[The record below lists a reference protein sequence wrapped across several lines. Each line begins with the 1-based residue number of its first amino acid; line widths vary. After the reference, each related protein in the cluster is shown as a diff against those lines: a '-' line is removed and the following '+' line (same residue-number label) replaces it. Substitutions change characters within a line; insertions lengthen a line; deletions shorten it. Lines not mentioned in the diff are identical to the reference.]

1 MVTSTLSCLITEFR
15 KEPHVDV
22 LKFIN
27 TQRNLGKSACT
38 VGAQVK
44 RKYQGRIS
52 NLLI

>member
-1 MVTSTLSCLITEFR
+1 MVASTPSCFITEFR
-15 KEPHVDV
+15 KKPHVDV

-27 TQRNLGKSACT
+27 TQRSLGKSSCKA
-38 VGAQVK
+38 GAQVK